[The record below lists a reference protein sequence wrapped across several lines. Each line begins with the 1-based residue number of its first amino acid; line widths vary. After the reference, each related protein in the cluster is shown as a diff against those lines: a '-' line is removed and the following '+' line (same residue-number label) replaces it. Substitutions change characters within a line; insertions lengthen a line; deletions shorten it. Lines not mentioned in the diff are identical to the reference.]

1 MSSVVKKLLIIIN
14 LFFYFLFIFGCG
26 SLEKERK
33 KQQLEKQAK
42 EAYLEIEKTK
52 TKSQSGWDDKNNAK
66 IVGGIVGSIVLGGVT
81 YLIFKDEL
89 SKKSSISFD
98 SIGIYII
105 GLFIVVGW
113 LGGYELGGVIYD
125 TANKK

>member
-1 MSSVVKKLLIIIN
+1 MSSIGRKSLIIIN
-14 LFFYFLFIFGCG
+14 LFFYLFFVSGCA

-33 KQQLEKQAK
+33 KQMLEKQAK

-52 TKSQSGWDDKNNAK
+52 IKSQSGWDDKNNTK
-66 IVGGIVGSIVLGGVT
+66 IAGGVVGSIVLGGAT

-89 SKKSSISFD
+89 SKKSTISFD
-98 SIGIYII
+98 TMGLYII

-113 LGGYELGGVIYD
+113 MGGYELGGLIYD
-125 TANKK
+125 AANKK